1 MLKCR
6 KWIECPATVGN
17 HRAERFANMRISIT
31 NEYGLTT
38 YVDSIAPASNS
49 NVSNVSNDDASSF
62 SNVLATEEAALNNAN
77 NVTHPAG
84 TVTYADLFNEAAT
97 TYGVDV
103 NLLTAIAKQESN
115 FKADAVSSAGAI
127 GIMQLMPATAESLGV
142 SNPYDARE
150 NIMGGAKYIR
160 QMLDR
165 YDGDV
170 TLALAAYNAG
180 SGNVAKYGGVP
191 PFTETQNYVAKVTAN
206 YENKVEVPDIVY
218 SSPAGSSSSAGA
230 ENAGV
235 ENVANENN
243 NSNSTN
249 SVQSA
254 TSGNAAS
261 AINNASTGNNDA
273 NSAYIR
279 MLYETQGLINQLIT
293 ESNNSQN

>member
-17 HRAERFANMRISIT
+17 HRAERFIKMRISIT

-38 YVDSIAPASNS
+38 YVDSIAPVSNS

-62 SNVLATEEAALNNAN
+62 SNVLATEEAALNSAN

-142 SNPYDARE
+142 SDPYDARE

-218 SSPAGSSSSAGA
+218 SSPADA
-230 ENAGV
+230 ENVSV
-235 ENVANENN
+235 ENVANGA
-243 NSNSTN
+243 NSSNGTN
-249 SVQSA
+249 SVSSA

-261 AINNASTGNNDA
+261 AISNASTGNNDA
-273 NSAYIR
+273 NTAYIK
-279 MLYETQGLINQLIT
+279 MLYETQGLINQLIA

>member
-1 MLKCR
+1 M
-6 KWIECPATVGN
+6 GN

-38 YVDSIAPASNS
+38 YVDSIAPVSNS

-62 SNVLATEEAALNNAN
+62 SNVLATEEAALNSAN

-142 SNPYDARE
+142 SDPYDARE

-218 SSPAGSSSSAGA
+218 SSPAGA
-230 ENAGV
+230 ENASAENVGV
-235 ENVANENN
+235 ENVANGAN
-243 NSNSTN
+243 NSNGTN
-249 SVQSA
+249 SVSSA
-254 TSGNAAS
+254 TSGN
-261 AINNASTGNNDA
+261 NDA
-273 NSAYIR
+273 NAAYIR
-279 MLYETQGLINQLIT
+279 MLYETQGLINQLIA

>member
-1 MLKCR
+1 MARASPNIPCTQKYNPVLKCR

-17 HRAERFANMRISIT
+17 HRAERFINMRISIT

-38 YVDSIAPASNS
+38 YVDSIAPVSNS

-84 TVTYADLFNEAAT
+84 TVTYADLFNEAAA

-142 SNPYDARE
+142 SDPYDARE

-218 SSPAGSSSSAGA
+218 SSPAG
-230 ENAGV
+230 V
-235 ENVANENN
+235 ENVASGTNN
-243 NSNSTN
+243 T
-249 SVQSA
+249 
-254 TSGNAAS
+254 TSGNATSAISNAS
-261 AINNASTGNNDA
+261 AGNNDA

-279 MLYETQGLINQLIT
+279 MLYETQGLINQLIAD
-293 ESNNSQN
+293 SNNSQN

>member
-6 KWIECPATVGN
+6 KWIEYPATVGN
-17 HRAERFANMRISIT
+17 HRAESIINMRISIT

-38 YVDSIAPASNS
+38 YVDSIAPTSN
-49 NVSNVSNDDASSF
+49 SNVSNDDASSF
-62 SNVLATEEAALNNAN
+62 SNVLATEEASLNNTT

-84 TVTYADLFNEAAT
+84 TVTYADLFNEAAA

-115 FKADAVSSAGAI
+115 FKADAISSAGAI

-142 SNPYDARE
+142 SDPYDARE

-206 YENKVEVPDIVY
+206 YESKIAVPDIVY
-218 SSPAGSSSSAGA
+218 SSPAGASGSASA
-230 ENAGV
+230 ENADAG
-235 ENVANENN
+235 NVA
-243 NSNSTN
+243 
-249 SVQSA
+249 SA
-254 TSGNAAS
+254 T
-261 AINNASTGNNDA
+261 NNASTGNADA
-273 NSAYIR
+273 NSAYIK
-279 MLYETQGLINQLIT
+279 MLYETQGLINQLIA
-293 ESNNSQN
+293 ESNN

>member
-1 MLKCR
+1 
-6 KWIECPATVGN
+6 
-17 HRAERFANMRISIT
+17 MRISIT

>member
-6 KWIECPATVGN
+6 KWIECPAKVGN

-38 YVDSIAPASNS
+38 YVDSIAPMSN
-49 NVSNVSNDDASSF
+49 SNVSNDDASSF
-62 SNVLATEEAALNNAN
+62 SNVLATEEAALNSAN

-218 SSPAGSSSSAGA
+218 SSPAGTSD
-230 ENAGV
+230 NAGV
-235 ENVANENN
+235 ENVDAENVANSANN
-243 NSNSTN
+243 T
-249 SVQSA
+249 
-254 TSGNAAS
+254 TSENAAS
-261 AINNASTGNNDA
+261 ATGNASTGNNAA
-273 NSAYIR
+273 NAAYIR
-279 MLYETQGLINQLIT
+279 MLYETQGLINQLIA

>member
-38 YVDSIAPASNS
+38 YVDSIAPVSNS

-62 SNVLATEEAALNNAN
+62 SNVLATEEAALNSAN

-150 NIMGGAKYIR
+150 NIMGGTKYIR

-218 SSPAGSSSSAGA
+218 SSPAGTSDSAGA
-230 ENAGV
+230 ESASV
-235 ENVANENN
+235 ENVANGAN
-243 NSNSTN
+243 
-249 SVQSA
+249 SA

-261 AINNASTGNNDA
+261 AISNASTGNNDA
-273 NSAYIR
+273 NAAYIR
-279 MLYETQGLINQLIT
+279 MLYETQGLINQLIA
-293 ESNNSQN
+293 ESNSRN

>member
-1 MLKCR
+1 
-6 KWIECPATVGN
+6 
-17 HRAERFANMRISIT
+17 MRISIT

-38 YVDSIAPASNS
+38 YVDSIAPVSNS

-62 SNVLATEEAALNNAN
+62 SNVLATEEAALNSAN

-84 TVTYADLFNEAAT
+84 TVTYADLFNEAAA

-142 SNPYDARE
+142 SDPYDARE

-218 SSPAGSSSSAGA
+218 SSPAGSS
-230 ENAGV
+230 ENTGEENTDV
-235 ENVANENN
+235 ENVANGANNTTSENA
-243 NSNSTN
+243 T
-249 SVQSA
+249 SA
-254 TSGNAAS
+254 TSNAS
-261 AINNASTGNNDA
+261 AGNNDA

-279 MLYETQGLINQLIT
+279 MLYETQGLINQLIA

>member
-1 MLKCR
+1 M
-6 KWIECPATVGN
+6 GN
-17 HRAERFANMRISIT
+17 HRAESFINMRISIT

-38 YVDSIAPASNS
+38 YVDSIAPVSNS

-84 TVTYADLFNEAAT
+84 TVTYADLFNEAAA

-115 FKADAVSSAGAI
+115 FQADAVSSAGAI

-142 SNPYDARE
+142 SDPYDARE

-218 SSPAGSSSSAGA
+218 SSPAGSSGSADA
-230 ENAGV
+230 ENVGV
-235 ENVANENN
+235 ENAASGAN
-243 NSNSTN
+243 
-249 SVQSA
+249 SA

-261 AINNASTGNNDA
+261 ATGNLNNDA
-273 NSAYIR
+273 NAAYIR
-279 MLYETQGLINQLIT
+279 MLYETQGLINQLIA

>member
-1 MLKCR
+1 
-6 KWIECPATVGN
+6 
-17 HRAERFANMRISIT
+17 MRISIT

-38 YVDSIAPASNS
+38 YVDSIAPVSN
-49 NVSNVSNDDASSF
+49 SNVSNDDASSF
-62 SNVLATEEAALNNAN
+62 SNVLATEEAALNSAN

-84 TVTYADLFNEAAT
+84 TVTYADLFNEAAA

-142 SNPYDARE
+142 SDPYDARE

-165 YDGDV
+165 YDGNV

-218 SSPAGSSSSAGA
+218 SSPSGA
-230 ENAGV
+230 ESAGV
-235 ENVANENN
+235 ENTSAENVANGAN
-243 NSNSTN
+243 
-249 SVQSA
+249 SA

-261 AINNASTGNNDA
+261 AVSNASTGNNDA
-273 NSAYIR
+273 NAAYIR
-279 MLYETQGLINQLIT
+279 MLYETQGLINQLIA

>member
-17 HRAERFANMRISIT
+17 HRAERFINMRISIT

-38 YVDSIAPASNS
+38 YVDSIAPVSNS

-62 SNVLATEEAALNNAN
+62 SNVLATEEAALNSAN

-142 SNPYDARE
+142 SDPYDARE

-191 PFTETQNYVAKVTAN
+191 PFAETQNYVAKVTAN

-218 SSPAGSSSSAGA
+218 SSPAGSSGSADA
-230 ENAGV
+230 ENVGV
-235 ENVANENN
+235 ENAASGAN
-243 NSNSTN
+243 
-249 SVQSA
+249 SA

-261 AINNASTGNNDA
+261 ATGNLNNDA
-273 NSAYIR
+273 NAAYIR
-279 MLYETQGLINQLIT
+279 MLYETQGLINQLIA

>member
-38 YVDSIAPASNS
+38 YVDSIAPVSNS

-62 SNVLATEEAALNNAN
+62 SNVLATEEAALNSAN

-84 TVTYADLFNEAAT
+84 TVTYTDLFNEAAT

-115 FKADAVSSAGAI
+115 FKADAVSSADAI

-218 SSPAGSSSSAGA
+218 SSPAGTENADA
-230 ENAGV
+230 ENASA
-235 ENVANENN
+235 ENVANGAND
-243 NSNSTN
+243 SNSTN
-249 SVQSA
+249 SVSSA
-254 TSGNAAS
+254 TSGN
-261 AINNASTGNNDA
+261 TDA

-279 MLYETQGLINQLIT
+279 MLYETQGLINQLIA
-293 ESNNSQN
+293 ESNNQN

>member
-1 MLKCR
+1 
-6 KWIECPATVGN
+6 
-17 HRAERFANMRISIT
+17 MRISIT
-31 NEYGLTT
+31 NEHGLTT
-38 YVDSIAPASNS
+38 YVDSIAPVSNS

-62 SNVLATEEAALNNAN
+62 SNVLATEEAALNSAN

-218 SSPAGSSSSAGA
+218 SSPADASDS
-230 ENAGV
+230 AGV
-235 ENVANENN
+235 ENVANGAN
-243 NSNSTN
+243 NSNDVN
-249 SVQSA
+249 SVSSA
-254 TSGNAAS
+254 SSGNAAN
-261 AINNASTGNNDA
+261 AISNTSTGNNDA

-279 MLYETQGLINQLIT
+279 MLYETQGLINQLIA
-293 ESNNSQN
+293 ESNRQN

>member
-31 NEYGLTT
+31 NEHGLTT
-38 YVDSIAPASNS
+38 YVDSIAPVSNS

-62 SNVLATEEAALNNAN
+62 SNVLATEEAALNSAN

-127 GIMQLMPATAESLGV
+127 GIMQFMPATAESLGV

-218 SSPAGSSSSAGA
+218 SSPADASDS
-230 ENAGV
+230 AGV
-235 ENVANENN
+235 ENVANGAN
-243 NSNSTN
+243 NSNDAN
-249 SVQSA
+249 SVSSA
-254 TSGNAAS
+254 SSGNAAN
-261 AINNASTGNNDA
+261 AISNTSTGNNDA

-279 MLYETQGLINQLIT
+279 MLYETQGLINQLIA
-293 ESNNSQN
+293 ESNRQN

>member
-38 YVDSIAPASNS
+38 YVDSIAPVSNS

-62 SNVLATEEAALNNAN
+62 SNVLATEEAALNSAN

-165 YDGDV
+165 YDGNV

-191 PFTETQNYVAKVTAN
+191 PFTETQNYVDKVTAN

-218 SSPAGSSSSAGA
+218 SSPAGSS
-230 ENAGV
+230 ENADA
-235 ENVANENN
+235 ENVANGTN

-249 SVQSA
+249 SVKNA
-254 TSGNAAS
+254 TSGNAAN
-261 AINNASTGNNDA
+261 AISNASTGSTDA

-279 MLYETQGLINQLIT
+279 MLYETQGLINQLIA
-293 ESNNSQN
+293 ESNNRN

>member
-1 MLKCR
+1 M
-6 KWIECPATVGN
+6 GN
-17 HRAERFANMRISIT
+17 HRAERFIKMRISIT

-38 YVDSIAPASNS
+38 YVDSIAPVSNS

-62 SNVLATEEAALNNAN
+62 SNVLATEEAALNSAN

-142 SNPYDARE
+142 SDPYDARE

-218 SSPAGSSSSAGA
+218 SSPADA
-230 ENAGV
+230 ENVSV
-235 ENVANENN
+235 ENVANGA
-243 NSNSTN
+243 NSSNGTN
-249 SVQSA
+249 SVSSA

-261 AINNASTGNNDA
+261 AISNASTGNNDA
-273 NSAYIR
+273 NTAYIK
-279 MLYETQGLINQLIT
+279 MLYETQGLINQLIA

>member
-17 HRAERFANMRISIT
+17 HRAERFIKMRISIT

-38 YVDSIAPASNS
+38 YVDSIAPVSNS

-62 SNVLATEEAALNNAN
+62 SNVLATEEAALNSAN

-142 SNPYDARE
+142 SDPYDARE

-218 SSPAGSSSSAGA
+218 SSPAGAENASAENAGA
-230 ENAGV
+230 ENA
-235 ENVANENN
+235 ANG
-243 NSNSTN
+243 TN
-249 SVQSA
+249 SVSSA

-261 AINNASTGNNDA
+261 ATGNLNNDA

-279 MLYETQGLINQLIT
+279 MLYETQGLINQLIA

>member
-38 YVDSIAPASNS
+38 YVDSIAPVSNS

-62 SNVLATEEAALNNAN
+62 SNVLATEEAALNSTN

-180 SGNVAKYGGVP
+180 SGNVVKYGGVP

-206 YENKVEVPDIVY
+206 YENKVEGPDIVY
-218 SSPAGSSSSAGA
+218 SSPAGASDSS
-230 ENAGV
+230 GV
-235 ENVANENN
+235 ENASVENVSVEN
-243 NSNSTN
+243 VTN
-249 SVQSA
+249 SA
-254 TSGNAAS
+254 NNTTSGNAAS
-261 AINNASTGNNDA
+261 ATGNLNNDA
-273 NSAYIR
+273 NTAYIR
-279 MLYETQGLINQLIT
+279 MLYETQGLINQLIA
-293 ESNNSQN
+293 ESNSQN

>member
-1 MLKCR
+1 M
-6 KWIECPATVGN
+6 GN
-17 HRAERFANMRISIT
+17 HRAERFINMRISIT

-38 YVDSIAPASNS
+38 YVDSIAPVSNS

-62 SNVLATEEAALNNAN
+62 SNVLATEEAALNSAN

-84 TVTYADLFNEAAT
+84 TVTYADLFNEAAA

-142 SNPYDARE
+142 SDPYDARE

-191 PFTETQNYVAKVTAN
+191 PFAETQNYVAKVTAN
-206 YENKVEVPDIVY
+206 YENKVEAPDIVY
-218 SSPAGSSSSAGA
+218 SSPAGA
-230 ENAGV
+230 ENVGV
-235 ENVANENN
+235 ENVASGTNN
-243 NSNSTN
+243 T
-249 SVQSA
+249 
-254 TSGNAAS
+254 TSGNATSAISNAS
-261 AINNASTGNNDA
+261 AGNNDA

-279 MLYETQGLINQLIT
+279 MLYETQGLINQLIAD
-293 ESNNSQN
+293 SNNSQN

>member
-17 HRAERFANMRISIT
+17 HRAERFTNMRISIT

-38 YVDSIAPASNS
+38 YVDSIAPVSNS

-62 SNVLATEEAALNNAN
+62 SNVLATEEAALNSAN

-142 SNPYDARE
+142 SDPYDARE

-218 SSPAGSSSSAGA
+218 SSPAGSSDSANA
-230 ENAGV
+230 ENA
-235 ENVANENN
+235 ANGTN

-249 SVQSA
+249 SFNSA

-261 AINNASTGNNDA
+261 AISNASTGNNDA
-273 NSAYIR
+273 NSAYIK
-279 MLYETQGLINQLIT
+279 MLYETQGLINQLIAK
-293 ESNNSQN
+293 SNKNS

>member
-6 KWIECPATVGN
+6 KWIECPAKVGN

-38 YVDSIAPASNS
+38 YVDSIAPVSNS

-62 SNVLATEEAALNNAN
+62 SNVLATEEAALNSAN

-218 SSPAGSSSSAGA
+218 SSPAGASDSS
-230 ENAGV
+230 GV
-235 ENVANENN
+235 ENVDAENVANSANN
-243 NSNSTN
+243 T
-249 SVQSA
+249 
-254 TSGNAAS
+254 TSENAAS
-261 AINNASTGNNDA
+261 AISNASAGNNDA

-279 MLYETQGLINQLIT
+279 MLYETQGLINQLIA

>member
-17 HRAERFANMRISIT
+17 YRAERFANMRISIT

-38 YVDSIAPASNS
+38 YVDSIAPVSNS

-62 SNVLATEEAALNNAN
+62 SNVLATEKAALNSAN

-84 TVTYADLFNEAAT
+84 TVTYADLFNEAAA

-206 YENKVEVPDIVY
+206 YENKIEVPDIVY
-218 SSPAGSSSSAGA
+218 SSPAGA
-230 ENAGV
+230 ENADAENV
-235 ENVANENN
+235 DAENVANGIN

-249 SVQSA
+249 SVSSA

-261 AINNASTGNNDA
+261 AISNASTGNTDA

-279 MLYETQGLINQLIT
+279 MLYETQGLINQLIA
-293 ESNNSQN
+293 ESNNRN

>member
-1 MLKCR
+1 
-6 KWIECPATVGN
+6 
-17 HRAERFANMRISIT
+17 MRISIT

-38 YVDSIAPASNS
+38 YVDSIAPVSNS

-62 SNVLATEEAALNNAN
+62 SNVLATEEAALNSAN

-142 SNPYDARE
+142 SDPYDARE

-218 SSPAGSSSSAGA
+218 SSPAGSSDSANA
-230 ENAGV
+230 ENA
-235 ENVANENN
+235 ANGTN

-249 SVQSA
+249 SFNSA

-261 AINNASTGNNDA
+261 AISNASTGNNDA
-273 NSAYIR
+273 NSAYIK
-279 MLYETQGLINQLIT
+279 MLYETQGLINQLIAK
-293 ESNNSQN
+293 SNKNS

>member
-6 KWIECPATVGN
+6 KWIECPAKVGN

-38 YVDSIAPASNS
+38 YVDSIAPVSNS

-62 SNVLATEEAALNNAN
+62 SNVLATEEAALNSAN

-218 SSPAGSSSSAGA
+218 SSPAGTSDSAIV
-230 ENAGV
+230 ENASA
-235 ENVANENN
+235 ENVANGAN
-243 NSNSTN
+243 
-249 SVQSA
+249 SA

-261 AINNASTGNNDA
+261 AISNASAGNNDA

-279 MLYETQGLINQLIT
+279 MLYETQGLINQLIA

>member
-17 HRAERFANMRISIT
+17 HRAERFINMRISIT

-38 YVDSIAPASNS
+38 YVDSIAPVSNS

-62 SNVLATEEAALNNAN
+62 SNVLATEEAALNSAN

-84 TVTYADLFNEAAT
+84 TVAYADLFNEAAA

-142 SNPYDARE
+142 SDPYDARG

-218 SSPAGSSSSAGA
+218 SSPSGASDSAV
-230 ENAGV
+230 V
-235 ENVANENN
+235 ENVANGA
-243 NSNSTN
+243 NSSNGTN
-249 SVQSA
+249 SVSGA

-261 AINNASTGNNDA
+261 ATGNLNNDA
-273 NSAYIR
+273 NAAYIR
-279 MLYETQGLINQLIT
+279 MLYETQGLINQLIA

>member
-1 MLKCR
+1 
-6 KWIECPATVGN
+6 
-17 HRAERFANMRISIT
+17 MRISIT

-38 YVDSIAPASNS
+38 YVDSIAPVSNS

-62 SNVLATEEAALNNAN
+62 SNVLATEEAALNSAN

-142 SNPYDARE
+142 SDPYDARE

-218 SSPAGSSSSAGA
+218 SSPAGSSG
-230 ENAGV
+230 NADA
-235 ENVANENN
+235 ENVANGAN
-243 NSNSTN
+243 NSNDTN
-249 SVQSA
+249 SVSSA
-254 TSGNAAS
+254 ISGNAAS
-261 AINNASTGNNDA
+261 ATSNASAGNTDA
-273 NSAYIR
+273 NAAYIR
-279 MLYETQGLINQLIT
+279 MLYETQGLINQLIA

>member
-1 MLKCR
+1 
-6 KWIECPATVGN
+6 
-17 HRAERFANMRISIT
+17 MRISIT

-38 YVDSIAPASNS
+38 YVDSIAPVSNS

-62 SNVLATEEAALNNAN
+62 SNVLATEEAALNSAN

-218 SSPAGSSSSAGA
+218 SSPAGSS
-230 ENAGV
+230 ENADA
-235 ENVANENN
+235 ENVANGTN

-249 SVQSA
+249 SVKSA
-254 TSGNAAS
+254 TSGNAAN
-261 AINNASTGNNDA
+261 AISNASTGNTDA

-279 MLYETQGLINQLIT
+279 MLYETQGLINQLIA
-293 ESNNSQN
+293 ERNNRN

>member
-38 YVDSIAPASNS
+38 YVDSIAPVSNS

-62 SNVLATEEAALNNAN
+62 SNVLATEEAALNSAN

-84 TVTYADLFNEAAT
+84 TVTYADLFNEAAA

-218 SSPAGSSSSAGA
+218 SSPAGSSDNAGE
-230 ENAGV
+230 ENASA
-235 ENVANENN
+235 ENVANGANN
-243 NSNSTN
+243 T
-249 SVQSA
+249 

-261 AINNASTGNNDA
+261 ATGNLNNDA
-273 NSAYIR
+273 NAAYIR
-279 MLYETQGLINQLIT
+279 MLYETQGLINQLIA

>member
-38 YVDSIAPASNS
+38 YVDSIAPVSNS

-62 SNVLATEEAALNNAN
+62 SNVLATEEAALNSAN

-218 SSPAGSSSSAGA
+218 SSPAGTENAGA
-230 ENAGV
+230 ENASV
-235 ENVANENN
+235 ENVANGAN
-243 NSNSTN
+243 
-249 SVQSA
+249 SA
-254 TSGNAAS
+254 TSENAAS
-261 AINNASTGNNDA
+261 AISNASAGNNDA
-273 NSAYIR
+273 NAAYIR
-279 MLYETQGLINQLIT
+279 MLYETQGLINQLIA

>member
-38 YVDSIAPASNS
+38 YVDSIAPVSNS

-62 SNVLATEEAALNNAN
+62 SNVLATEEAALNSAN

-142 SNPYDARE
+142 SDPYDARE

-218 SSPAGSSSSAGA
+218 SSPAGASENASVENAGA
-230 ENAGV
+230 ENVTNGA
-235 ENVANENN
+235 N
-243 NSNSTN
+243 NSNGTN
-249 SVQSA
+249 SVSSA
-254 TSGNAAS
+254 TFGNATS
-261 AINNASTGNNDA
+261 ATGNLNNEA
-273 NSAYIR
+273 NAAYIR
-279 MLYETQGLINQLIT
+279 MLYETQGLINQLIA
-293 ESNNSQN
+293 ESNNNS

>member
-17 HRAERFANMRISIT
+17 HRVERFANMRISIT

-38 YVDSIAPASNS
+38 YVDSIAPVSNS

-62 SNVLATEEAALNNAN
+62 SNVLATEEAALNSAN

-142 SNPYDARE
+142 SDPYDARE

-218 SSPAGSSSSAGA
+218 SSPADASGSAGV
-230 ENAGV
+230 ENTGV
-235 ENVANENN
+235 ENVANGAN
-243 NSNSTN
+243 
-249 SVQSA
+249 SA
-254 TSGNAAS
+254 TSGNAA
-261 AINNASTGNNDA
+261 NATGDLNNDA

-279 MLYETQGLINQLIT
+279 MLYETQGLINQLIA